1 MGFRAWALCLSVA
14 LAESA
19 EPGPR
24 SLARQAQKAEKS
36 GSSAEAILLYN
47 QAAARGDAGSAAK
60 AEVLKG
66 RLLGALPVAQ
76 AAAPTP
82 TTEPAASEFDPITPA
97 DLREA
102 RELLPPPD
110 LKFPPG
116 NFTLDYNLTPR
127 KLWETCGKLFG
138 FEVLFDGDFPEA
150 GQSIRF
156 RSQEES
162 ARQILHALSAATGS
176 FIVPHKPNRF
186 MVIKDTQQKRQE
198 FEPVV
203 AIVLSL
209 PDPITVQEM
218 QETARTVQQVMEIQK
233 FGVDNVRRMIIMRDR
248 ISKIRP
254 TQALFEQL
262 LGARPAVMIEMELYE
277 VRTIYSNQFGT
288 RLPTSSSLF
297 WLSSLFNNDPS
308 KVDTGSGA
316 RSFGSG
322 DSMFGLTLGSA
333 TATATAL
340 KSYGKTLQK
349 TFVQALNGQPAQLLL
364 GEKYPVLTAGYFG
377 DTGTGGGAVGSP
389 EELFRPPPS
398 FQFEN
403 LGLAIKVTPFVHGEE
418 EMSLEVEA
426 EFKLLTGA
434 EINGI
439 PILANRKFTSRVR
452 LKNDEW
458 AVIGGLNQD
467 TQTINKSGIPG
478 LMHVPILGAA
488 LRTNNIES
496 DNTSMLLVMRP
507 RLLGLSPVSTATSAI
522 FLGTESRPAMPF

>member
-1 MGFRAWALCLSVA
+1 MGFRTWVLCVSAALLQ
-14 LAESA
+14 SA

-24 SLARQAQKAEKS
+24 ALARQAQKAEKS

-47 QAAARGDAGSAAK
+47 QAAARGDAGAAAK

-66 RLLGALPVAQ
+66 RLLGALPATQ
-76 AAAPTP
+76 SATP
-82 TTEPAASEFDPITPA
+82 APAAEPPISAFDPITPA

-102 RELLPPPD
+102 RELLPPPN
-110 LKFPPG
+110 LIFPPG
-116 NFTLDYNLTPR
+116 NFTLDYTLTPR

-150 GQSIRF
+150 GQSLRF
-156 RSQEES
+156 RSQDES

-203 AIVLSL
+203 AVVLSL

-248 ISKIRP
+248 VSKIRP

-288 RLPTSSSLF
+288 RLPTSSSLY

-308 KVDTGSGA
+308 KVDTGVAA
-316 RSFGSG
+316 RSFGGG

-333 TATATAL
+333 TTTATAL

-377 DTGTGGGAVGSP
+377 DTGAGSGSNG
-389 EELFRPPPS
+389 EVFRPPPS

-439 PILANRKFTSRVR
+439 PVLANRKFTSRVR

-467 TQTINKSGIPG
+467 TESINKSGIPG

-496 DNTSMLLVMRP
+496 GNTSMLLVMRP